1 MRLKTWLTITAVIA
15 TTNGVSYLLAPATTM
30 SAFSFEANETGLLM
44 ARYFGASTFGVAVL
58 AWLAR
63 RIVAPDAKRLVVVA
77 LFLTF
82 LLYAAVDLVG
92 VLSQVMNA
100 LGWLFVATD
109 LVLAAGYGYWL
120 FAQVRSS
127 S

>member
-1 MRLKTWLTITAVIA
+1 LRLKIWLTITAVIA
-15 TTNGVSYLLAPATTM
+15 TTNGVSYLLAPAMTM
-30 SAFSFEANETGLLM
+30 SSFGSEANETGLLM
-44 ARYFGASTFGVAVL
+44 ARYFGASTCGVAVL

-63 RIVAPDAKRLVVVA
+63 RIVAPDARSLVVTA

-82 LLYAAVDLVG
+82 LLYATVDLVG
-92 VLSQVMNA
+92 VLSGVMNA

-109 LVLAAGYGYWL
+109 LVLATGYASWL
-120 FAQVRSS
+120 WIQMRSS